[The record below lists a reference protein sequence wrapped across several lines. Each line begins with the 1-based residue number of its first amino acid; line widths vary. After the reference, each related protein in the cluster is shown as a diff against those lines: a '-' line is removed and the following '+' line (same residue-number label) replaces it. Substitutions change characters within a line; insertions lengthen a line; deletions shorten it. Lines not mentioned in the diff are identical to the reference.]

1 MPGDLKKKP
10 EETRLRFVVLFLF
23 LGCVSIVLTSH
34 ILYHQHIGEV
44 REVVFKQGERG
55 GVSIVLTTHILY
67 HQHIG
72 EVREVALFKQEEF
85 AKTERGYRLTAINS
99 RF

>member
-55 GVSIVLTTHILY
+55 GGIYSTFYTYTLPSTY
-67 HQHIG
+67 G
-72 EVREVALFKQEEF
+72 
-85 AKTERGYRLTAINS
+85 RGKGGGIKAEGGGV
-99 RF
+99 